1 MPLYG
6 YYIMFA
12 TIMLFA
18 LIATVVVG
26 LSQKNKEGNPNYDM
40 KTKGNW
46 SRLTWIYVA
55 AILLG
60 YMALII
66 YIVKSNT

>member
-18 LIATVVVG
+18 LIATVLVG

-46 SRLTWIYVA
+46 SRLT
-55 AILLG
+55 
-60 YMALII
+60 
-66 YIVKSNT
+66 